1 MIQIGLRLRPRGDG
15 VFVRHRA
22 RAEPLDL
29 REDEPHPVASF
40 LPLPQFRND
49 ALISRRLSVDEAPQI
64 VGIVHRCARQ
74 SASDSGTGTLKPL
87 SVTETRQYRP
97 TR

>member
-1 MIQIGLRLRPRGDG
+1 MLLCWEGLYLGGPGAGRQCPD
-15 VFVRHRA
+15 V
-22 RAEPLDL
+22 
-29 REDEPHPVASF
+29 
-40 LPLPQFRND
+40 QF
-49 ALISRRLSVDEAPQI
+49 AGAY
-64 VGIVHRCARQ
+64 

>member
-1 MIQIGLRLRPRGDG
+1 MVKIGLRLGARGDG
-15 VFVRHRA
+15 KFVRHRA
-22 RAEPLDL
+22 RAESFDL
-29 REDEPHPVASF
+29 RENEPHPVALF
-40 LPLPQFRND
+40 RPLAQLRND
-49 ALISRRLSVDEAPQI
+49 APIDERLSVNEALQI
-64 VGIVHRCARQ
+64 VSVVHRFARQ